1 MWDRAG
7 KIAISIC
14 KELPDFE
21 VSEGTPA
28 KVELSNTRSSATIAF
43 TPNSCVTTSKYNPK
57 IRDGFAEESTKVAT
71 IILDQLEVRVLKRIG
86 NRIKFAQRR
95 ESLEAIQQD
104 LGKLAQRKGLTYD
117 AFTEKEE
124 SQSKKTPSEFL
135 VRFEH
140 EQSGVTVHLKSSVI
154 RQQTAAGFSELF
166 PETPKSPIHL
176 IEADF
181 DVYQHGPIDVDSC
194 SVSDIIIGNVKLL
207 ESKYLPK
214 LKFA

>member
-7 KIAISIC
+7 EIAGSLC

-21 VSEGTPA
+21 VSEGSPS
-28 KVELSNTRSSATIAF
+28 KVELSNSKSSATIVF
-43 TPNSCVTTSKYNPK
+43 TPSSCVTASKYYPK
-57 IRDGFAEESTKVAT
+57 VRDGFAEESTRIVT
-71 IILDQLEVRVLKRIG
+71 IILEQLEVHVLNRIG

-95 ESLEAIQQD
+95 ENLEAVQRD
-104 LGKLAQRKGLTYD
+104 LGRLAQSKGLAYE
-117 AFTEKEE
+117 AFTEKDEA
-124 SQSKKTPSEFL
+124 QAPKAPSEFL
-135 VRFEH
+135 VRLEH
-140 EQSGVTVHLKSSVI
+140 ERSGVTVHLKSSVI

-166 PETPKSPIHL
+166 PESSKSPIHL

-194 SVSDIIIGNVKLL
+194 SVSDIIVGNVKML

-214 LKFA
+214 LRFA